1 MEKWSEIR
9 SASYVVRLGTVS
21 AAAEA
26 LGVHR
31 ATVIRHID
39 ALEDELGQKLFQRHS
54 RGYTPTEFGRDLLEV
69 AQAADAH
76 FKSFV
81 RRGRAQEGELTGELV
96 VTSTELTSSMVTPRL
111 LDFRRQH
118 PSVVVR
124 YLVSPR
130 IYRLEYGEAHVAI
143 RVGARPEGADDVV
156 RSFDRIEFKLYASRS
171 YAEQF
176 GVPDRRQAFSAHR
189 FVRVE
194 VDGEDAPFHRWLDKA
209 VPNANFVF
217 RSSHPGSVA
226 DAIVAG
232 AGIGFLPVHH
242 AEGRDDLVA
251 VHPAHRKWVVPC
263 WVVTHVDLHRS
274 PKIQAFLRLFASSEL
289 SAGKLS

>member
-31 ATVIRHID
+31 STVIRHID
-39 ALEDELGQKLFQRHS
+39 ALEDELGQRLFQRHS
-54 RGYTPTEFGRDLLEV
+54 RGYTPTELGRDLLKV

-81 RRGRAQEGELTGELV
+81 GRSRAQDGELTGELV
-96 VTSTELTSSMVTPRL
+96 VTSTELSSPMVLPRL
-111 LDFRRQH
+111 LDFRRRH

-143 RVGARPEGADDVV
+143 RVGTRPEGDDDVV

-194 VDGEDAPFHRWLDKA
+194 LDGDDTPFHRWLDKA
-209 VPNANFVF
+209 VPDANFVF
-217 RSSHPGSVA
+217 RSSHPSAVEE
-226 DAIVAG
+226 AIAAG
-232 AGIGFLPVHH
+232 AGIGFLPVHY
-242 AEGRDDLVA
+242 AERRDDLVA
-251 VHPAHRKWVVPC
+251 VHPVHRAWIVPC

-274 PKIQAFLRLFASSEL
+274 PKVQALLRLFAPSE
-289 SAGKLS
+289 